1 MAMEGGLVLT
11 SSVNVPRLDRI
22 REDFVDT
29 AWRGLFW
36 LAWVAL
42 PISTWRTW
50 EFGWTPAFNVLLA
63 SVAGIFAI
71 HALRRRLPLAVKRSL
86 LLLVLWF
93 ASLAGLSS
101 FGIAGTSLTLLTTNC
116 FVAVMILPL
125 SRAVPVILLG
135 LLTLAL
141 VGAAYVTGWLTPVL
155 DLNQFS
161 VMASSW
167 INLIVVVSGISVMMA
182 LAVGAFHRA
191 VEGLLAEVARQRD
204 EIEHLA
210 THDKLTGLP
219 ALRLAADRIDM
230 ALSHAARNGDKV
242 ALLFVDLDGF
252 KAVNDKHGH
261 EAGDRVLAEVAARLK
276 TCVRASDTA
285 ARIGGD
291 EFIVV
296 LPDLHDA
303 AAAGEVADKIIQA
316 VSAPIAFGTA
326 SLAVGASI
334 GIAVFPDHAQDSIAL
349 RRAADGAMYE
359 VKRQGKNAHAFAQ
372 AVKPDG
378 VAPPT
383 GIEPVS
389 ET

>member
-1 MAMEGGLVLT
+1 M
-11 SSVNVPRLDRI
+11 
-22 REDFVDT
+22 
-29 AWRGLFW
+29 
-36 LAWVAL
+36 
-42 PISTWRTW
+42 
-50 EFGWTPAFNVLLA
+50 
-63 SVAGIFAI
+63 
-71 HALRRRLPLAVKRSL
+71 
-86 LLLVLWF
+86 
-93 ASLAGLSS
+93 
-101 FGIAGTSLTLLTTNC
+101 
-116 FVAVMILPL
+116 
-125 SRAVPVILLG
+125 
-135 LLTLAL
+135 
-141 VGAAYVTGWLTPVL
+141 
-155 DLNQFS
+155 
-161 VMASSW
+161 
-167 INLIVVVSGISVMMA
+167 
-182 LAVGAFHRA
+182 
-191 VEGLLAEVARQRD
+191 
-204 EIEHLA
+204 A

-230 ALSHAARNGDKV
+230 ALSHAARSGDKV

-316 VSAPIAFGTA
+316 VSAPIAFGAA

-349 RRAADGAMYE
+349 RRAADGAMYD

-372 AVKPDG
+372 AVKPDA